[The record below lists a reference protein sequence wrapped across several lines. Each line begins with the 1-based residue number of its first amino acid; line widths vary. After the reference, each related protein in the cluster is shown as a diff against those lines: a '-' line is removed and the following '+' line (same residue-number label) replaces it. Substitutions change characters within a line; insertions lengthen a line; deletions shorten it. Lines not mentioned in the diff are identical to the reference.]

1 MSRMIEIYGFSQ
13 AFVALLIIVD
23 PLGNLPVFI
32 SLTEGLAD
40 NERLNAYKTA
50 TLTGLALLILFT
62 FAGTAILHLFG
73 ITLQDFMIAG
83 GILLLVIAIKM
94 LVGEKW
100 ALKISS
106 EEIGAVPLACPLL
119 SGPGAITTTMV
130 LIGTV
135 GLLNT
140 LLGVLACFG
149 VTWITLKKS
158 AYIYEFLGKS
168 GTLII
173 AKIMAIL
180 IAAIAIQFIR
190 LGIEGIWV
198 L

>member
-1 MSRMIEIYGFSQ
+1 MIEIFGFFR

-23 PLGNLPVFI
+23 PFGNLPIFI
-32 SLTEGLAD
+32 SLTEGLTES
-40 NERLNAYKTA
+40 ERLSAFRTA
-50 TLTGLALLILFT
+50 TLAGLTLLILFV

-73 ITLQDFMIAG
+73 ITLQDFTIAG
-83 GILLLVIAIKM
+83 GILLLVIAIKI

-100 ALKISS
+100 TLKVSS
-106 EEIGAVPLACPLL
+106 EEVGAVPLACPLL
-119 SGPGAITTTMV
+119 TGPGAITTTMV
-130 LIGTV
+130 LMGTV
-135 GLLNT
+135 GWLNT
-140 LLGVLACFG
+140 LLGVFACFG

-158 AYIYEFLGKS
+158 AGIYNFLGKS

-173 AKIMAIL
+173 AKITAIL

-190 LGIEGIWV
+190 RGIEGAWI